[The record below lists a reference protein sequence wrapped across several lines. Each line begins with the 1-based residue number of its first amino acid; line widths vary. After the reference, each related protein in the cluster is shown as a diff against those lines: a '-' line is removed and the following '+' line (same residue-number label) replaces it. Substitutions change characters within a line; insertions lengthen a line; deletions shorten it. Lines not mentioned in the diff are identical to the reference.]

1 MIRSVLFF
9 ISLRTSD
16 GEYNG
21 TEKERRKREGER
33 EGERERDREKREN
46 NDSNSSGPKRTQIKP
61 YNRLSHTNE
70 S

>member
-1 MIRSVLFF
+1 MGL
-9 ISLRTSD
+9 
-16 GEYNG
+16 
-21 TEKERRKREGER
+21 RKREGRER
-33 EGERERDREKREN
+33 GKERERERDREKREN